1 MPMTTPSINYKS
13 GKLQKI
19 KNDLEIDFMVL
30 HKWFH
35 GNQMVL
41 NPGKCHYIISV
52 MMTLLTNN
60 FE

>member
-35 GNQMVL
+35 GN
-41 NPGKCHYIISV
+41 
-52 MMTLLTNN
+52 
-60 FE
+60 